1 MRLLLDTHTLVWWLG
16 RLPRLGDKARAAVSS
31 APVLV
36 SAVTGYE
43 IALKRTV
50 GKLRAP
56 DDLEFQLARHSFEV
70 LPVTL
75 RHAVRAGELP
85 LWHRDPFD
93 RLLVAQAQ
101 CEGLTLVT
109 SDRSL
114 TAFDVRILPADE

>member
-1 MRLLLDTHTLVWWLG
+1 MRLLLDTHVLLWWLG
-16 RLPRLGDKARAAVSS
+16 RLPRLGSTALAAVSS
-31 APVLV
+31 AAVLV
-36 SAVTGYE
+36 SPVTGYE
-43 IALKRTV
+43 IALKRTA

-56 DDLEFQLARHSFEV
+56 GDLEFQVARHGFEV

-85 LWHRDPFD
+85 MSDRDPFD

-109 SDRSL
+109 ADSGL
-114 TAFDVRILPADE
+114 AGFDVSILPADE